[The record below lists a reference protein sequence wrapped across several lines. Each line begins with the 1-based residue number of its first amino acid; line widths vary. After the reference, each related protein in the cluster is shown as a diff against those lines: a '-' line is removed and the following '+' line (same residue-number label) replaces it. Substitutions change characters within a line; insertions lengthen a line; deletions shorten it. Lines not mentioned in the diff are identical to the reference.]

1 MSNHA
6 SCSLAPARYGGAL
19 RALPESTAPVTP
31 GVMTTKY
38 VALAVFVILLISGRV
53 ALADEGLATFGH
65 IAEPAAPV
73 KAEADTWGPVP
84 TEKPSIAN
92 LAPGLLPYFNNA
104 PVFGLPGT
112 VTGDFWNRT
121 QLTGDWGGA
130 RTDLARRGYFF
141 DLYSTSTYQDVT
153 SGGLKTG
160 SAFVQ
165 NTQLSINLD
174 TERAGFWPGG
184 LFHFTVQSRYGS
196 LPDKTFTVGSYVPQY
211 TGLVEPGPLF
221 ANNTYPSEY
230 YLAQAFSKT
239 FSAVIGKI
247 SDVFIPDQTLFGNS
261 YKYYFANF
269 NLNKNPMTTNFYN
282 PTAWAVLGVWTP
294 SESLAIGGGVLDPN
308 SKSDNFAANA
318 FNKVNLYLTA
328 IASYKVNGLPGQ
340 FSPAFNWSN
349 KPKID
354 LGSPF
359 GPLAPAQV
367 PQAVGAIFGLAPTEG
382 LQINYK
388 QNSEFLI
395 ANVSQYLYVKEDP
408 AEIAEKLKSGQPLRG
423 IGVFGR
429 FGFAPENANP
439 VTRDASVALF
449 AHGVFDSRPY
459 DSFGVAYYYNKIS
472 SALKNSIGQLT
483 AGSADVGNERGMEV
497 FYDFAITPAVRLIAS
512 YQRVWDPLIAQ
523 VVTKQNAAE
532 VFLTRLNVAF

>member
-1 MSNHA
+1 MSSHA
-6 SCSLAPARYGGAL
+6 NYRFALARRRGIVPLHESSARA
-19 RALPESTAPVTP
+19 TF
-31 GVMTTKY
+31 GVMRAKTQ
-38 VALAVFVILLISGRV
+38 ALAVFVILLISGRV
-53 ALADEGLATFGH
+53 ALADEGLATFRH
-65 IAEPAAPV
+65 IAEPVTPA
-73 KAEADTWGPVP
+73 KAEVDNWPPVP

-112 VTGDFWNRT
+112 VTGDLENRT

-141 DLYSTSTYQDVT
+141 DMYSTSTFQDVK
-153 SGGLKTG
+153 SGGIKTG

-165 NTQLSINLD
+165 NTQLSLNLD

-211 TGLVEPGPLF
+211 TGFVEPGPLF
-221 ANNTYPSEY
+221 ANNTFPSEY

-282 PTAWAVLGVWTP
+282 PTAWAALGVWTP

-308 SKSDNFAANA
+308 SKSDNFATNA
-318 FNKVNLYLTA
+318 FDKVNLYLTA
-328 IASYKVNGLPGQ
+328 IASYKVAGLPGQ

-359 GPLAPAQV
+359 APLAPTQV
-367 PQAVGAIFGLAPTEG
+367 PQAVGVLFGLAPTEG
-382 LQINYK
+382 LQVNYK

-395 ANVSQYLYVKEDP
+395 ANFSQYLYVQDDA
-408 AEIAEKLKSGQPLRG
+408 AEIAAKLKSGQPLRG
-423 IGVFGR
+423 VGVFGR

-449 AHGVFDSRPY
+449 GHGLFDSRPY
-459 DSFGVAYYYNKIS
+459 DSFGVGYYYNKIS
-472 SALKNSIGQLT
+472 GDLKNTIGQLT
-483 AGSADVGNERGMEV
+483 AGTASVGNERGMEI
-497 FYDFAITPAVRLIAS
+497 FYDFAITPAIRLIAS
-512 YQRVWDPLIAQ
+512 YQHTWDPLIAQ
-523 VVTKQNAAE
+523 VATKQNSAS
-532 VFLTRLNVAF
+532 VVLTRLNVAF